1 MNYIEAI
8 KNRKSVRTF
17 DKNKNIDSALL
28 NEIKEFMNNVTNPYG
43 LKIEWFLLNSD
54 EYKLSSP
61 VIVGEKYYIL
71 GKMKK
76 ELNAEEAF
84 GYELE
89 EIVLYL
95 KTLDLGTTWMAGTF
109 SRSLFEKAINLNSDE
124 IMPCVTPIGYKA
136 AKMSIREKLMRR
148 GIKADTRLEFNDL
161 FFKNDFNTKLDNDDL
176 DKYKDIL
183 ELVRIAPSAVN
194 KQPWR
199 ILLCDNK
206 FYFYKA
212 PSKGFDRDGFDVQK
226 IDLGI
231 ALNHFMHGL
240 NEKGIDYE
248 FEISNPDFNVES
260 FEYIATIILK

>member
-1 MNYIEAI
+1 MNYIDEI

-17 DKNKNIDSALL
+17 DKNKSIDSNLL
-28 NEIKEFMNNVTNPYG
+28 NEIKEFMDKAQNPYG
-43 LKIEWFLLNSD
+43 LKIEWFLLNSE

-89 EIVLYL
+89 EVVLYL
-95 KTLDLGTTWMAGTF
+95 KSLGLGTTWMAGTF
-109 SRSLFEKAINLNSDE
+109 SRSDFEKAINLKSDE

-136 AKMSIREKLMRR
+136 AKMSIREKLMRK
-148 GIKADTRLEFNDL
+148 GIKADTRLDFNDL
-161 FFKNDFNTKLDNDDL
+161 FFKNDFNTKLDNEDL

-183 ELVRIAPSAVN
+183 ELVRLAPSAVN

-199 ILLCDNK
+199 LLICGNTVH
-206 FYFYKA
+206 FYKKA
-212 PSKGFDRDGFDVQK
+212 NKGFDKDGMDVQK
-226 IDLGI
+226 VDMGI
-231 ALNHFMHGL
+231 ALNHFVQGL
-240 NEKGIDYE
+240 KAKNLNYE
-248 FEISNPDFNVES
+248 LSCENPNVECDNL
-260 FEYIATIILK
+260 EYTISVIVK